1 MDYVTQ
7 WLSFHNFFAK
17 KERKNRMKKSI
28 LTILKNKN
36 NARLFTLILFISVKQ
51 IGTLVMYVR
60 MQGGGIL

>member
-7 WLSFHNFFAK
+7 WLSFHNLFAK
-17 KERKNRMKKSI
+17 KETKNRMKKSI